1 MDKRIKRRAFVGIC
15 ALLLAVSLS
24 FSAAAAIGQTDYV
37 VDDRGKVPLPKCYV
51 PEKRIERVYEG
62 SYLNAP
68 QNLYVDAAD
77 RLYVADAG
85 NNRIVVFDPEMQFL
99 REYTA
104 GNTLKNPSGV
114 FCDTETGEIYIADT
128 DNERIVVV
136 DSDDRILR
144 EYRRPESELL
154 DENMTF
160 TPTNVS
166 LGVQGYLY
174 VLKGQSF
181 MQLDQEGEFKGF
193 VGSTKVPASI
203 LKAIIRR
210 FASEK
215 QKKLL
220 VTEQPNP
227 YVNFTMDRS
236 GVIYAVVGSETSQ
249 IRKVNMAGDNLFP
262 EKFYGE
268 MVYQGGWK
276 LTTPGF
282 RSIAV
287 SDDGIISVLEEKCK
301 RIYQL
306 SQDGTLLNVFGG
318 EGEVAGFFQGPV
330 ALACDSKGSIY
341 VSDTVTNTVQRFKR
355 TAFVSAVYAAQAAY
369 DQGDYEEAYE
379 LYARAK
385 LTDPNYSVLNNG
397 MADCLYK
404 LGRMDEAA
412 EAYRFADNRESFG
425 RVQKLRQ
432 KQFVKQHFGWIV
444 LAVAFVVTAAVVIV
458 YRVRKYADALVR
470 RFYHLND

>member
-1 MDKRIKRRAFVGIC
+1 M
-15 ALLLAVSLS
+15 
-24 FSAAAAIGQTDYV
+24 

-210 FASEK
+210 F
-215 QKKLL
+215 
-220 VTEQPNP
+220 
-227 YVNFTMDRS
+227 
-236 GVIYAVVGSETSQ
+236 G
-249 IRKVNMAGDNLFP
+249 
-262 EKFYGE
+262 
-268 MVYQGGWK
+268 
-276 LTTPGF
+276 
-282 RSIAV
+282 
-287 SDDGIISVLEEKCK
+287 
-301 RIYQL
+301 
-306 SQDGTLLNVFGG
+306 
-318 EGEVAGFFQGPV
+318 
-330 ALACDSKGSIY
+330 
-341 VSDTVTNTVQRFKR
+341 
-355 TAFVSAVYAAQAAY
+355 
-369 DQGDYEEAYE
+369 
-379 LYARAK
+379 
-385 LTDPNYSVLNNG
+385 
-397 MADCLYK
+397 
-404 LGRMDEAA
+404 AA
-412 EAYRFADNRESFG
+412 EPICQLHDGPQRG
-425 RVQKLRQ
+425 
-432 KQFVKQHFGWIV
+432 
-444 LAVAFVVTAAVVIV
+444 
-458 YRVRKYADALVR
+458 
-470 RFYHLND
+470 HLCRGGQ